1 MELRHRFD
9 DEDVA
14 EGETV
19 KCRPIAVTYFPKGG
33 GKVSR
38 FYYSIEELTDEWEDV

>member
-14 EGETV
+14 EGDTV
-19 KCRPIAVTYFPKGG
+19 KCRPIALTYFTSEGE
-33 GKVSR
+33 KVTR
-38 FYYSIEELTDEWEDV
+38 FYYSIEDLTDEWEDV